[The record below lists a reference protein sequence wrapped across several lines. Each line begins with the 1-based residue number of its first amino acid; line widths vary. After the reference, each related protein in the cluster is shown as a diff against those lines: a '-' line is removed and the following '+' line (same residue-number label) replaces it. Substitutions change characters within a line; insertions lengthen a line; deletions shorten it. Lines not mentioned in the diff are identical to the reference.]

1 MQLFSIVASIT
12 FLLALSA
19 CNSGGDVNRR
29 ASTDA
34 TMNPAAGV
42 GGSARQEEG
51 SGKVSTKSASAD
63 RTNQF
68 GDSDMMVER
77 TERILPASLSQPGA
91 SPQATQQAAVERK
104 IIRDAELN
112 IEVAAP
118 AEGQRKL
125 ASIAEA
131 HGGFVVTSESR
142 LQGEGGAQAAE
153 VVTVQLRVLA
163 TRFDAAVAEIR
174 AVGTRVHAEK
184 ITRKDVTEEFIDLDA
199 RLRTQRA
206 LEAQFLEIMK
216 RAGKVSDALEVHG
229 QLAEVRTEI
238 ERVEGRRRYLE
249 NQAALSTIKATLQP
263 PSPLVS
269 ANTTGFFQGVRRAF
283 GDGIDMAAE
292 IVLGLIQLGIAL
304 LPVLLLIVLPL
315 VLIWRFLVRPRLL
328 RRRKQPAP
336 PVANASPPVA
346 DAAP

>member
-1 MQLFSIVASIT
+1 MKLFGIVACIT

-19 CNSGGDVNRR
+19 CNRGANVSRR

-34 TMNPAAGV
+34 HVRPA
-42 GGSARQEEG
+42 GGGGGGERHEEI
-51 SGKVSTKSASAD
+51 SGKVSTESATAD
-63 RTNQF
+63 RASQF
-68 GDSDMMVER
+68 GDSDLMEER
-77 TERILPASLSQPGA
+77 RPEILPAALAQPGA
-91 SPQATQQAAVERK
+91 SSPATQPAAVERK
-104 IIRDAELN
+104 IIRDAEIN

-142 LQGEGGAQAAE
+142 LQDAGNAQTGEI
-153 VVTVQLRVLA
+153 VTIQLRVPA

-174 AVGTRVHAEK
+174 AVGTRVRAEK
-184 ITRKDVTEEFIDLDA
+184 ITGKDVTEEFIDLDA

-216 RAGKVSDALEVHG
+216 RAGKVSDALEVHS

-238 ERVEGRRRYLE
+238 ERVEGRRRFLE

-263 PSPLVS
+263 PAPLVG
-269 ANTTGFFQGVRRAF
+269 ANTSGFFQGIRRAF
-283 GDGIDMAAE
+283 GDGLDMAAE
-292 IVLGLIQLGIAL
+292 IVLGLIQFSIAL

-315 VLIWRFLVRPRLL
+315 ALIWRFLVRPRL
-328 RRRKQPAP
+328 RRRKPPAP
-336 PVANASPPVA
+336 PVAA
-346 DAAP
+346 AAP